1 MRTKLFYEVGSFF
14 AQNSQIFTIRVEIQ
28 FPRAGMRMRYEWWD
42 GRINHT
48 LRKARKPAGRGTNGK
63 GKM

>member
-14 AQNSQIFTIRVEIQ
+14 AQNSQMFYGGE
-28 FPRAGMRMRYEWWD
+28 ACWSRYEWWG

-48 LRKARKPAGRGTNGK
+48 RRKAGKLAGCDTNG
-63 GKM
+63 GA